1 MIIEDIDLNQR
12 VLIVAEIGN
21 NHEGSF
27 ALAQE
32 MVGLAA
38 QAGADAVKF
47 QTIVPELLVCRA
59 EYKRIEQLCKF
70 QLTREEFAALARQAR
85 DAGLIFLST
94 PFDLESARF
103 LNTIQPVFKIASGD
117 NTFYPLIDA
126 VAGFGKPMIVSTGL
140 ADCYVVHQLFQRI
153 NGIWEQQGVNPS
165 LALLHCVASYPT
177 PSDQAN
183 LGAIATLKNLFPDLV
198 IGYSDHTL
206 GIDAAIFAV
215 AAGARIV
222 EKHFTLNKN
231 HSDFRDHKLSADPAE
246 LRRMVDGIRQVC
258 LMLGPGVKEPRPCE
272 VDMTSALR
280 RSIAAATDIPAG
292 TVLTDEHF
300 TWLRPGTGLPPGSED
315 QLRGRK
321 TLRDL
326 AMGELIGV
334 SDVK

>member
-1 MIIEDIDLNQR
+1 MRINGFDTDKN

-59 EYKRIEQLCKF
+59 EHKRIEQLRKF

-85 DAGLIFLST
+85 GAGLIFLST

-103 LNTIQPVFKIASGD
+103 LNTVQSVFKIASGD

-140 ADCYVVHQLFQRI
+140 ADLNVVQNLVQRVSDH
-153 NGIWEQQGVNPS
+153 WDRLGVNPG

-177 PSDQAN
+177 PPDQAN

-222 EKHFTLNKN
+222 EKHFTLDKN
-231 HSDFRDHKLSADPAE
+231 HSDFRDHQLSADPAE
-246 LRRMVDGIRQVC
+246 LRRMVDGIRQVSS
-258 LMLGPGVKEPRPCE
+258 MLGPGLKEPRPCE
-272 VDMTSALR
+272 ANMTSAIR

-300 TWLRPGTGLPPGSED
+300 TWLRPGTGLPPGSEE

-321 TLRDL
+321 TMRDL
-326 AMGELIGV
+326 AMGELIGLD
-334 SDVK
+334 DVK

>member
-1 MIIEDIDLNQR
+1 VIIEDIDLNHR
-12 VLIVAEIGN
+12 VLIIAEIGN

-38 QAGADAVKF
+38 EAGADAVKF

-59 EYKRIEQLCKF
+59 EHKRIEQLRKF

-85 DAGLIFLST
+85 GAGLIFLST

-103 LNTIQPVFKIASGD
+103 LNTVQSVFKIASGD

-140 ADCYVVHQLFQRI
+140 ADLNVVQNLVQRVRDH
-153 NGIWEQQGVNPS
+153 WDRLGVNPG

-177 PSDQAN
+177 PSDQA
-183 LGAIATLKNLFPDLV
+183 DLV

-206 GIDAAIFAV
+206 GTDAAIFAV
-215 AAGARIV
+215 AAGARVV
-222 EKHFTLNKN
+222 EKHFTLAKN
-231 HSDFRDHKLSADPAE
+231 HSDFRDHQLSADPAE
-246 LRRMVDGIRQVC
+246 LRRMVDGIRQVS
-258 LMLGPGVKEPRPCE
+258 LMLGPGVKAPRPCE
-272 VDMTSALR
+272 ANMTSAIR

-300 TWLRPGTGLPPGSED
+300 TWLRPGTGLPPGSEE
-315 QLRGRK
+315 QLRDRK

-326 AMGELIGV
+326 ARGDLIGLD
-334 SDVK
+334 DVK